1 MVPTIRKNQS
11 WLPSIFNDLLD
22 YDGFNINRLV
32 RTHTPA
38 INVIETDNEYKLELA
53 APGMSRDDFKI
64 SVDDSHLVVSMEKKE
79 EKKEGGKNEK
89 YIRKEFSYSKYEQKL
104 LLPENI
110 KEDQIEAKMKHGV
123 LHIVIPK
130 DHQEPDPVHK
140 RVIEIK

>member
-1 MVPTIRKNQS
+1 MVPTLRKNQS

-38 INVIETDNEYKLELA
+38 INVIETDNDYKVELA

-79 EKKEGGKNEK
+79 EKKEGGKNRNYCCRRISK
-89 YIRKEFSYSKYEQKL
+89 RIR
-104 LLPENI
+104 
-110 KEDQIEAKMKHGV
+110 
-123 LHIVIPK
+123 
-130 DHQEPDPVHK
+130 
-140 RVIEIK
+140 